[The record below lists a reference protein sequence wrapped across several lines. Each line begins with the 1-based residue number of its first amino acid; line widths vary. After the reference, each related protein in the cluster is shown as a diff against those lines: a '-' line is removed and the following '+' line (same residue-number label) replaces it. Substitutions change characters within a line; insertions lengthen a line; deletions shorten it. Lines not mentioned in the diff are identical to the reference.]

1 MVKIL
6 KGQNPV
12 RPSNSLKKISK
23 SQALLI
29 QRKAPI
35 KRKKCGEKMRL
46 HKNYKK
52 RKNTTREYKNHKT

>member
-6 KGQNPV
+6 KGPNPV

-23 SQALLI
+23 PRALLI

-35 KRKKCGEKMRL
+35 KRKKYGEKMRL
-46 HKNYKK
+46 LKNHKK
-52 RKNTTREYKNHKT
+52 RKNTTREYKHQKT